1 MWRRLLKLSISLLVK
16 KNSLF
21 IFRPIKNSDSHAF
34 YGLAT
39 SAQSGLSNLP
49 KTFADAKAL
58 ISTSTHSFS
67 DKLLDQHKQF
77 LFVIEH
83 NKQIVGV
90 SGIKAR
96 TGVEHPYYSFLN
108 CAQEKYPYLELISQR
123 FGSSEIGSLFL
134 APKFRKK
141 GIGRLLS
148 LSRFLFVKSFPDF
161 FTPSLIAELRGY
173 LYKNNTSPVWNA
185 IGKSFIPMSFKRAE
199 LECSHSKSFIS
210 THFPKK
216 PIYLNLISSRAR
228 AFLGCVHPLTEPAKA
243 LLLSEGFDMTQYIDI
258 LDGGPKLQAPVPL
271 IRSIALSKE
280 FTWHQAVSILSS
292 GPTFLV
298 SNQQYAN
305 FTVCKVTPKS
315 CLSLVQ
321 ATLKVLDR
329 DRVTL
334 VEER

>member
-1 MWRRLLKLSISLLVK
+1 VK

-21 IFRPIKNSDSHAF
+21 IFRPIKTSDAHAF

-49 KTFADAKAL
+49 KSFADTKAL
-58 ISTSTHSFS
+58 ISTSSHSFLN
-67 DKLLDQHKQF
+67 KLLDQHKRF

-83 NKQIVGV
+83 NKKIVGV

-96 TGVEHPYYSFLN
+96 TGVDYPYYSFLH
-108 CAQEKYPYLELISQR
+108 CKQEQFPYLELISQR
-123 FGSSEIGSLFL
+123 FGPSEIGSLFL
-134 APKFRKK
+134 APEFRKK

-148 LSRFLFVKSFPDF
+148 LSRFLFIKSFPTL

-173 LYKNNTSPVWNA
+173 LYKNNTSPVWNG

-199 LECSHSKSFIS
+199 QERSHSKIFIS
-210 THFPKK
+210 SNFPKK
-216 PIYLNLISSRAR
+216 PVYLNLIASKAR
-228 AFLGCVHPLTEPAKA
+228 SYLGCVHPLTEPAKT
-243 LLLSEGFDMTQYIDI
+243 LLLSEGFELTQYIDI

-271 IRSIALSKE
+271 IRTISLAKDY
-280 FTWHQAVSILSS
+280 TWHQAVSILSS

-298 SNQQYAN
+298 ANQKYAN
-305 FTVCKVTPKS
+305 FKVCKVTPKS
-315 CLSLVQ
+315 CLALIKS
-321 ATLKVLDR
+321 TLEVSDKDK
-329 DRVTL
+329 VTL